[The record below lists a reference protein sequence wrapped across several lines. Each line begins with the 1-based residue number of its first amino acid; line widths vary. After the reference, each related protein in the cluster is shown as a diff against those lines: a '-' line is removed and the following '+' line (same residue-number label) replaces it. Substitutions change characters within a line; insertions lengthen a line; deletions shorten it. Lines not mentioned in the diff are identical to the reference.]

1 MARVSYSCGGPTVPR
16 AGCGGA
22 WPQVLFEQ
30 QLPVVPASTSGLSLS
45 VDGRFEQEGN
55 VRFSSLCDVCFVVW
69 VFFGAL
75 SLLILLAK
83 KKKKKLWSV
92 KWRAVFQGFLYAF
105 QESVYLA
112 ENVVLQHVFT
122 HVGGLSGCLTAFTQ
136 CPPPPQLY
144 VGSWQA
150 LHFLLTENIGGGHWN
165 CDSCQVPGVISST
178 WSPPCCGGVTVQ
190 LCWWLFALCFP
201 CVVFCAGSW
210 PLFLPD

>member
-83 KKKKKLWSV
+83 KKKKK
-92 KWRAVFQGFLYAF
+92 AVVCEMESCFSGF
-105 QESVYLA
+105 S
-112 ENVVLQHVFT
+112 
-122 HVGGLSGCLTAFTQ
+122 
-136 CPPPPQLY
+136 
-144 VGSWQA
+144 
-150 LHFLLTENIGGGHWN
+150 
-165 CDSCQVPGVISST
+165 
-178 WSPPCCGGVTVQ
+178 
-190 LCWWLFALCFP
+190 LCFSRI
-201 CVVFCAGSW
+201 CVFGRKRRFAACFYSCGRAFWLSDSLHAVPSTATALRWKLAGFAF
-210 PLFLPD
+210 PIDGEHRRRALELRLLPGARGY

>member
-1 MARVSYSCGGPTVPR
+1 MGFFWC
-16 AGCGGA
+16 
-22 WPQVLFEQ
+22 
-30 QLPVVPASTSGLSLS
+30 VVTAHIA
-45 VDGRFEQEGN
+45 
-55 VRFSSLCDVCFVVW
+55 CK
-69 VFFGAL
+69 
-75 SLLILLAK
+75 K

-122 HVGGLSGCLTAFTQ
+122 RVGGLSGCLTAFTQ

-150 LHFLLTENIGGGHWN
+150 LHFLLTENICGGHWN

-178 WSPPCCGGVTVQ
+178 WSPPLLWGCDSPVVLVVVCTVLP
-190 LCWWLFALCFP
+190 LCSVLCRLLAS
-201 CVVFCAGSW
+201 VFTRLGKPGSSSSCS
-210 PLFLPD
+210 

>member
-1 MARVSYSCGGPTVPR
+1 MGGPGLR
-16 AGCGGA
+16 FCLSSGCL
-22 WPQVLFEQ
+22 VC
-30 QLPVVPASTSGLSLS
+30 LPVLQVCPCPWMVALSRREMSISHHCVMSVLLCGL
-45 VDGRFEQEGN
+45 
-55 VRFSSLCDVCFVVW
+55 

-75 SLLILLAK
+75 SLLILLAKK

-122 HVGGLSGCLTAFTQ
+122 RVGGLSGCLTAFTQ

-150 LHFLLTENIGGGHWN
+150 LHFLLTENIGGGRWN

-190 LCWWLFALCFP
+190 LCWGLFALCFP